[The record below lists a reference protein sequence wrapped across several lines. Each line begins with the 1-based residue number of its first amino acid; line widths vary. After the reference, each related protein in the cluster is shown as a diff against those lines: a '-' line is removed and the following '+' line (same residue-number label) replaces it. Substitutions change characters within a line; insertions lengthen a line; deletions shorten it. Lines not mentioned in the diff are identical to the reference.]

1 MAEGWVV
8 ILLAIHADRVN
19 HVTAGADP
27 VFLGVGGIT
36 SHMINEIKKK
46 KTPYKNP
53 LGRGGGCV

>member
-27 VFLGVGGIT
+27 VFLGVGSIT
-36 SHMINEIKKK
+36 SHMINEKFKKNTSQK
-46 KTPYKNP
+46 KP
-53 LGRGGGCV
+53 GSGGGGGV